1 MRRRQAVC
9 LIGGFLLGWPV
20 AARAQQRGKV
30 WRIGF
35 LAGGARPAVVQTS
48 FYAGFAE
55 GMRQLGYVEG
65 KDILIEWRFAEGN
78 YDRFPNLIADL
89 IAWNVDVI
97 VLGSAAAIRPAQAAT
112 STIPIVMGYSTD
124 PVGNGFV
131 KSLARPGGNVTGLAS
146 LIDEVAPKQLQLLLE
161 VIPSLVRVGL
171 FINPLNSTSAPVLQS
186 ALPSAQQAGLEIVPC
201 EIRDRQ
207 ELESAFA
214 KLAARRVQALVVSSD
229 AVFNSQ
235 RGYIAERALSDH
247 LPTIFAQGEYVEA
260 GGLMS
265 YGDSLRDFYRR
276 AAGYVDRII
285 RGAKA
290 GDLPVEQ
297 PSGFHLAINTKTAR
311 ALGIEIPASVLLRAD
326 ELIEH

>member
-9 LIGGFLLGWPV
+9 LIGSVLLGWAV

-131 KSLARPGGNVTGLAS
+131 KSLAHPGGNVTGLAS

-161 VIPSLVRVGL
+161 VIPNFVRVGL

-214 KLAARRVQALVVSSD
+214 KLAERRVQALVVSSML
-229 AVFNSQ
+229 FSTH
-235 RGYIAERALSDH
+235 S
-247 LPTIFAQGEYVEA
+247 A
-260 GGLMS
+260 GTSRNEHSATVCRLF
-265 YGDSLRDFYRR
+265 SLKVSMWRL
-276 AAGYVDRII
+276 AG
-285 RGAKA
+285 
-290 GDLPVEQ
+290 
-297 PSGFHLAINTKTAR
+297 
-311 ALGIEIPASVLLRAD
+311 
-326 ELIEH
+326 